1 MKMLGFGQEE
11 LIRTFNRNSKNNGL
25 NVISEQ
31 ANSTK
36 LLLKI
41 VYHKE
46 LISKFLIT
54 LLNTNQQPLPITPH
68 PKTQDSNPQTLC
80 EKVINEYTIDQ
91 CNSTIF

>member
-1 MKMLGFGQEE
+1 MKMLGFGQEA
-11 LIRTFNRNSKNNGL
+11 LIRTFYRNRKNNGL

-46 LISKFLIT
+46 FISKFLIT
-54 LLNTNQQPLPITPH
+54 LLLNTNQQPLPITPH
-68 PKTQDSNPQTLC
+68 PKTQDSNPKTL
-80 EKVINEYTIDQ
+80 
-91 CNSTIF
+91 